1 MKINQLILSEH
12 MNIIKQAS
20 YNKKDFSVEARESS
34 CYQGFIQVEQVSLKH
49 RLFNQESSTPILQR
63 ELIHRPE
70 AAGVL
75 MYNHQQQKFGLI
87 EQFRIGGLDDI
98 DLSLATRSNCWR
110 SGWR

>member
-1 MKINQLILSEH
+1 MKINQFILSEH

-20 YNKKDFSVEARESS
+20 YNKKDFSVEAREFL
-34 CYQGFIQVEQVSLKH
+34 YQGFIQVEKVSLKH

-75 MYNHQQQKFGLI
+75 MYNH
-87 EQFRIGGLDDI
+87 
-98 DLSLATRSNCWR
+98 
-110 SGWR
+110 